1 MMDIG
6 YFNVVEFVVLK
17 KKKKKKK
24 KHLQITMVGM
34 RWGWISYNL
43 FLYMLL

>member
-17 KKKKKKK
+17 KKKT
-24 KHLQITMVGM
+24 LSNYNGGNEVG
-34 RWGWISYNL
+34 L
-43 FLYMLL
+43 D